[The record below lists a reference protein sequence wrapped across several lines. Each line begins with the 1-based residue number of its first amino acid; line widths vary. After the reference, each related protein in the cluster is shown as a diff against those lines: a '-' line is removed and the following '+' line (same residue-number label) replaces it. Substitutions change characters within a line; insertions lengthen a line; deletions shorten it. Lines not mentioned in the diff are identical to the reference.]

1 MPTCHEC
8 DIKMAVHMDDPP
20 WDIFGLPRLLTS
32 GEAIDKFLAMVNDP
46 YNYLTLCSGSLNADP
61 HNNVADIV
69 RKHCDRIAFLQEVRA
84 AHHRPGRRRR
94 FLRRR
99 ADLLPADGQEHSG
112 GGGVRGGG
120 LRAEALHRGGL
131 QHGHRGRGREAGR
144 RRRLRTDPAVTGE
157 RFRRIKGQN
166 CGCCMRRETAGR
178 LGIYICDFSRVSML
192 ILFKGPIKSA

>member
-1 MPTCHEC
+1 MPTCHDC

-32 GEAIDKFLAMVNDP
+32 GEAIDKSLAMVHDP
-46 YNYLTLCSGSLNADP
+46 DNYLTLCSGSLNADP

-120 LRAEALHRGGL
+120 LRAEALHRGRL
-131 QHGHRGRGREAGR
+131 QHGHRGRGGEAGR
-144 RRRLRTDPAVTGE
+144 RGWLRAYPALST
-157 RFRRIKGQN
+157 Q
-166 CGCCMRRETAGR
+166 
-178 LGIYICDFSRVSML
+178 
-192 ILFKGPIKSA
+192 LF